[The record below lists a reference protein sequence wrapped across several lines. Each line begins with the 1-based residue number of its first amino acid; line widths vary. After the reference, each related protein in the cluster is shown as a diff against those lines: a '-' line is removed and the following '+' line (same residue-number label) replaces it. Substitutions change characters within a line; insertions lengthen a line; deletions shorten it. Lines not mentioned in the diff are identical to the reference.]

1 MKNRDIPSAYIEA
14 VHAKAL
20 EDLHNANDWYS
31 RALAARS
38 RRVRKIFCI
47 MGDLCSDRA
56 KKLEDLLEKVVI
68 VRSSRN

>member
-38 RRVRKIFCI
+38 GRVRKIFCI
-47 MGDLCSDRA
+47 MGDRSIARA
-56 KKLEDLLEKVVI
+56 DILRDQLDKIII
-68 VRSSRN
+68 VRPSRN